1 MRSSLFGPDSIL
13 KISIPNIT
21 HNDMI
26 LLKQSRNIKGTNKIK
41 SLWELKHKISLEN
54 AVLIEIHNVEL
65 SLVYLHVRLN
75 EQLY

>member
-13 KISIPNIT
+13 LLSIPNIT

-54 AVLIEIHNVEL
+54 AVLIEIHTVEL